1 LLIECGISLR
11 GAERVFEVFNHD
23 ELQAAPSF
31 TGIRKWLGRIGMY
44 ELKRENEYRDDWI
57 FIVDFTVELGQQKA
71 LVILGVSQ
79 KYFQEEVLDRSR
91 CLSHKDV
98 EVLGIEIMDS
108 TKGEMIEQQLDKIS
122 ERVGVPVQIV
132 ADNGSDLAKG
142 IRLYQQKHPGVI
154 YTHDV
159 THAMALLL
167 KKQLNSDERYQSFIK
182 ECNMCR
188 QKLQQTELSFLAPPS
203 QRSQCRYF
211 NVERLTEW
219 ASNLLSFSTEILMM
233 LVPNLDESLI
243 IEKMIEKLEW
253 LTEYKLDIIKWN
265 QMLLL
270 TRSVETHLKKSGI
283 SSQSPSDLSEYQV
296 IFSDNSLHNFH
307 QHVFNYVTIQ
317 SAKLNKTDTFLASS
331 DVIESLF
338 GKYKYFS
345 SRCPLK
351 EMGQMIL
358 TIYLSTMNLTTNLI
372 KDALETISF
381 VDVEDWLI
389 EVFGHS
395 TLSKRKILF
404 SSDRHDTKTV

>member
-1 LLIECGISLR
+1 MIECGISLR
-11 GAERVFEVFNHD
+11 GAEKVFEVFNHD
-23 ELQAAPSF
+23 ELQAVPSF
-31 TGIRKWLGRIGMY
+31 TGIRKWLGRIGIY
-44 ELKRENEYRDDWI
+44 ELKREKKYREDWI

-79 KYFQEEVLDRSR
+79 KYFQKEVLDRSR

-142 IRLYQQKHPGVI
+142 IKLYQQKHPEVI

-188 QKLQQTELSFLAPPS
+188 QKLQQTELSFIAPPA

-219 ASNLLSFSTEILMM
+219 ASNLLSSSTELLMILM
-233 LVPNLDESLI
+233 PDLDESLI

-270 TRSVETHLKKSGI
+270 TRSIETHLKKSGI
-283 SSQSPSDLSEYQV
+283 SNQSPSDLSEYRV
-296 IFSDNSLHNFH
+296 IFPDNSLQDFH
-307 QHVFNYVTIQ
+307 QNVFSYVTIQ
-317 SAKLNKTDTFLASS
+317 SEKLNKTDTFLASS

-345 SRCPLK
+345 SRCPLQ

-381 VDVEDWLI
+381 VDVEDWLT
-389 EVFGHS
+389 EVFGRS

-404 SSDRHDTKTV
+404 SSDCYDTKTV

>member
-1 LLIECGISLR
+1 MIECGISLR
-11 GAERVFEVFNHD
+11 GAEKVFEVFNHD
-23 ELQAAPSF
+23 ESQSVPSF
-31 TGIRKWLGRIGMY
+31 TGIRKWLGRIGIY

-71 LVILGVSQ
+71 LVILGVSL
-79 KYFQEEVLDRSR
+79 KYFQSEVVDRSR

-108 TKGEMIEQQLDKIS
+108 TTGEMIEEQLDKIS

-142 IRLYQQKHPGVI
+142 IKLYQQKHPEVI

-159 THAMALLL
+159 THAMALIL
-167 KKQLNSDERYQSFIK
+167 KKQLNSDERYQSFIT

-188 QKLQQTELSFLAPPS
+188 QKLQQTEWSFLAPPA

-219 ASNLLSFSTEILMM
+219 ASNLLSFPTEILMILM
-233 LVPNLDESLI
+233 PDFDESLI
-243 IEKMIEKLEW
+243 AEKMIEKLEW
-253 LTEYKLDIIKWN
+253 LAEYKLDIIKWN

-270 TRSVETHLKKSGI
+270 TRSVETHLKQSGLNN
-283 SSQSPSDLSEYQV
+283 QSLNDLSEYRV
-296 IFSDNSLHNFH
+296 MFSDNSLHDF
-307 QHVFNYVTIQ
+307 QQYVFDYVTIQ
-317 SAKLNKTDTFLASS
+317 SEKINTKDTFLASS
-331 DVIESLF
+331 DLIESLF

-358 TIYLSTMNLTTNLI
+358 TIYLSTMDLTTNLI

-381 VDVEDWLI
+381 VDVEDWLT
-389 EVFGHS
+389 EVFGRS

-404 SSDRHDTKTV
+404 SSDHDDIKTV